1 MALMVCPECQKQI
14 SDTTELCP
22 HCGYSIIQYIE
33 QRELDHYISSKVDEL
48 SQKLEQEL
56 NEIDGL
62 SAPRPLHTAGADFFL
77 VLWSI
82 ACVIATIIGVQFTLE
97 EWKFASSPYSD
108 FPSGILIM
116 WWVFWALLL
125 FVEFCGV
132 SGLVARHRKWRY
144 NCDHLDEYKSK
155 EKEAC
160 KERYAERIRL
170 LQERNEEAIKVERK
184 SDGIY
189 DSKPVSQIK
198 CPTCGSTQVTKISAG
213 TRMIDGAVFGKLSV
227 EGRAQFRCES
237 CGYKW

>member
-1 MALMVCPECQKQI
+1 MPPNDIEVDKLISLCNQMIDNATPESVVAGRYNGTYAK
-14 SDTTELCP
+14 
-22 HCGYSIIQYIE
+22 
-33 QRELDHYISSKVDEL
+33 YISSLIV
-48 SQKLEQEL
+48 KL
-56 NEIDGL
+56 
-62 SAPRPLHTAGADFFL
+62 
-77 VLWSI
+77 
-82 ACVIATIIGVQFTLE
+82 TLLFGC
-97 EWKFASSPYSD
+97 KNQVT
-108 FPSGILIM
+108 GILIM

-132 SGLVARHRKWRY
+132 SGLVARHRTWRY

-189 DSKPVSQIK
+189 DFESASQIK
-198 CPTCGSTQVTKISAG
+198 CPTCGSTHVTRISAG
-213 TRMIDGAVFGKLSV
+213 TRMIDGAVFGTLSV